1 MKKNLIYLL
10 IFLILLSV
18 AGWLLTENNERTTLE
33 GAANYSFTISDTAS
47 VSKIIISSKK
57 PEKVE
62 LIRSEK
68 GWLVN
73 GEFPARDDAMSILLT
88 TLKRMEL
95 RNFVPV
101 RMQETVMKNISAL
114 GKKVEIYQNGKL
126 AKTIYVGTPTM
137 DEMGTYMMIKD
148 ADAPYAVHIP
158 GFNGFLD
165 TRFFTDP
172 YLWRSRQL
180 FDIVPRNIKEVK
192 MTYPDSLAQS
202 FRIRV
207 FSPDSIYLVKATDNE
222 VVKDINITKAK
233 LYLAAIKNLS
243 YEGAITPSD
252 PIYNRRDSLLSSTP
266 IFRMEVKDIDGKLT
280 TVSGYRIKGERQV
293 IDENDPSTFYD
304 PDRMHG
310 FINGNRMVLL
320 QYYGLSNALKS
331 LAYFRDESE

>member
-33 GAANYSFTISDTAS
+33 GQANYTFTISDTAA

-57 PEKVE
+57 PDRVE
-62 LIRSEK
+62 LIRSEN

-73 GEFPARDDAMSILLT
+73 GEYPARDDAMDVLLT
-88 TLKRMEL
+88 TLNRMEL

-114 GKKVEIYQNGKL
+114 GKKVEIYQNDEHF
-126 AKTIYVGTPTM
+126 KTIYVGTPTM

-165 TRFFTDP
+165 TRFFADP
-172 YLWRSRQL
+172 YLWRSREL
-180 FDIVPRNIKEVK
+180 FDIEPRNIKEVK
-192 MTYPDSLAQS
+192 MTYPDSLSES
-202 FRIRV
+202 FRLRV
-207 FSPDSIYLVKATDNE
+207 FSPDSVYLIKAADNE
-222 VVKDINITKAK
+222 VVKNFNITKAK

-243 YEGAITPSD
+243 YEGSITPSD
-252 PIYNRRDSLLSSTP
+252 PIYEKRDSLLSSTP
-266 IFRMEVKDIDGKLT
+266 VFRMEVKDIDGKST
-280 TVSGYRIKGERQV
+280 TVTGYRIKGERQV
-293 IDENDPSTFYD
+293 VDESNPLTFYD
-304 PDRMHG
+304 PDRLHG
-310 FINGNRMVLL
+310 FINDNRMVLL
-320 QYYGLSNALKS
+320 QYYGLDNALKPLS
-331 LAYFRDESE
+331 YFKDKAD